1 MVRIFHDYDVSR
13 LGVVDAI
20 LTKQQLIQDHL
31 LSLTVAQRCAWISSK
46 VFSCPVGLS
55 IAGATTTGIISIRA
69 NTVDFI
75 FACSMKSQT
84 CFALV
89 FWNSIVCLL
98 ESLKQFSR
106 RWFGI
111 LIFFDGDHFQA
122 GKLSKELSNIFRVGE
137 NGCPR

>member
-1 MVRIFHDYDVSR
+1 MVRIFHNYDVSR
-13 LGVVDAI
+13 LGVMDAI
-20 LTKQQLIQDHL
+20 LTKKQLIQYHL

-46 VFSCPVGLS
+46 VLSCPIGLS
-55 IAGATTTGIISIRA
+55 IASATTTGIISIRA

-75 FACSMKSQT
+75 FACSMKSQAR
-84 CFALV
+84 FALV
-89 FWNSIVCLL
+89 FWNLIVCLL

-111 LIFFDGDHFQA
+111 HVFFDGDHFQD

-137 NGCPR
+137 NGPC